1 MCFYKRGANPVPAYA
16 AGMTLPPGPSEP
28 AAVQTIEWVA
38 RPTDLLRRSA
48 AQFGEPF
55 TLRTLWADAPMV
67 LVSDP
72 ETVKRVYA
80 APPEALRG
88 GASSTVL
95 EPFAGPS
102 SILLTSGAAHMRQRK
117 LMLPPFHGE
126 RMEAHR
132 ATVAA
137 LAEAE
142 LDRWEPGRPLRTL
155 PRMQDLTLDVILRV
169 VLGAP
174 DPPLR
179 AAIRAALDMTTSL
192 PRLIALSL
200 APRGT
205 PPWRGFEHAVARVDA
220 LLRAAIR
227 ARGPAAARAGA
238 DDLVDASQPSAAVGD
253 PVTGSLPPGVAA
265 GPAVGDP
272 RAGPP
277 AVIDDLI
284 AAGSTEDELRDQ
296 VVTLLA
302 AGHETT
308 AGSLAWALERLAR
321 HPRVVAQLRDGGDAY
336 LDATV
341 KEVLR
346 IRPVLSIT
354 PRKVVEPFAVG
365 DWTLPPGVHVT
376 PCLYLAH
383 RRPELW
389 PDPTAFRPE
398 RFLDGAPA
406 PYSWLPFGGGVRRCV
421 GAAFATMELHEV
433 LRAVVRRFDLRPDRP
448 DGERMRRRGVTLAPS
463 RGGRVVPLASG
474 EKR

>member
-1 MCFYKRGANPVPAYA
+1 MDE
-16 AGMTLPPGPSEP
+16 LPPGPAAP
-28 AAVQTIEWVA
+28 AAVQTIEWIA

-48 AQFGEPF
+48 ARFGEPF

-72 ETVKRVYA
+72 ATVKRVFA
-80 APPEALRG
+80 APPQSLRG

-95 EPFAGPS
+95 EPFAGSS
-102 SILLTSGAAHMRQRK
+102 SILLTSGDEHMRQRK
-117 LMLPPFHGE
+117 MMLAPFHGE

-137 LAEAE
+137 LAATE
-142 LDRWEPGRPLRTL
+142 LDRWQPGRRLQTL
-155 PRMQDLTLDVILRV
+155 PRMQELTLDVILRV
-169 VLGAP
+169 VIGAP
-174 DPPLR
+174 DPQLR
-179 AAIRAALDMTTSL
+179 AAIRDALDMTTSL
-192 PRLIALSL
+192 PRLIVLSL
-200 APRGT
+200 APRGSA
-205 PPWRGFEHAVARVDA
+205 PWRPFEHAVARVDA

-227 ARGPAAARAGA
+227 ARRAGSESPRRARIAGRPPATA
-238 DDLVDASQPSAAVGD
+238 DDRVA
-253 PVTGSLPPGVAA
+253 TGHPP
-265 GPAVGDP
+265 P
-272 RAGPP
+272 
-277 AVIDDLI
+277 VIDDLI
-284 AAGSTEDELRDQ
+284 AAGSTERELRDQ

-321 HPRVVAQLRDGGDAY
+321 HPHVAARLRDGDDAY

-346 IRPVLSIT
+346 LRPVLSIT
-354 PRKVVEPFAVG
+354 PRKVVEPFTTG
-365 DWTLPPGVHVT
+365 EWTLPPGVHVT

-389 PDPTAFRPE
+389 PEPTAFRPE
-398 RFLDGAPA
+398 RFLDGAAA
-406 PYSWLPFGGGVRRCV
+406 PYSWLPFGGGVRRCA

-433 LRAVVRRFDLRPDRP
+433 LRAVVHRFELRPDRP

-463 RGGRVVPLASG
+463 RGGRVVPLAS
-474 EKR
+474 R

>member
-1 MCFYKRGANPVPAYA
+1 MR
-16 AGMTLPPGPSEP
+16 LPPGPRAP
-28 AAVQTIEWVA
+28 AAVQTVEWVA

-48 AQFGEPF
+48 ARFGEPF

-67 LVSDP
+67 VVSDP
-72 ETVKRVYA
+72 ESIRRVYA
-80 APPEALRG
+80 APAELLRG
-88 GASSTVL
+88 GGSSTVL

-102 SILLTSGAAHMRQRK
+102 SILLTDGAAHMRQRK
-117 LMLPPFHGE
+117 LMLPPFHGD
-126 RMEAHR
+126 RMQAHR

-155 PRMQDLTLDVILRV
+155 ARMQELTLDVILRV
-169 VLGAP
+169 VLGTP
-174 DPPLR
+174 DAQLR
-179 AAIRAALDMTTSL
+179 GAIRAALDMTTSL
-192 PRLIALSL
+192 PRLVALSL
-200 APRGT
+200 APPGS

-227 ARGPAAARAGA
+227 ARRAAAPGASAKGA
-238 DDLVDASQPSAAVGD
+238 DPMPDTTGGGAAR
-253 PVTGSLPPGVAA
+253 P
-265 GPAVGDP
+265 
-272 RAGPP
+272 
-277 AVIDDLI
+277 VIDELI
-284 AAGSTEDELRDQ
+284 AAGPTEDELRDQ

-321 HPRVVAQLRDGGDAY
+321 HPRVAARLRDGDDAY

-346 IRPVLSIT
+346 IRPVLSVT
-354 PRKVVEPFAVG
+354 PRKVVEPFAVAG
-365 DWTLPPGVHVT
+365 WTLPPGVHVT

-383 RRPELW
+383 RRAELW
-389 PDPTAFRPE
+389 PDPTAFEPE

-406 PYSWLPFGGGVRRCV
+406 PYSWLPFGGGVRRCA

-433 LRAVVRRFDLRPDRP
+433 LRAVVRRFELRPDRAA
-448 DGERMRRRGVTLAPS
+448 GERMRRRGVTLAPS
-463 RGGRVVPLASG
+463 RGGRVVPLAWS
-474 EKR
+474 

>member
-1 MCFYKRGANPVPAYA
+1 M
-16 AGMTLPPGPSEP
+16 LPPGPGAP
-28 AAVQTIEWVA
+28 AVAQTVEWIA

-48 AQFGEPF
+48 ARYGEPF

-72 ETVKRVYA
+72 DTIKRVYSA
-80 APPEALRG
+80 AEDVLRG

-102 SILLTSGAAHMRQRK
+102 SILLTSGELHLRQRR
-117 LMLPPFHGE
+117 LVLPPFHGK
-126 RMEAHR
+126 RMEEHR

-137 LAEAE
+137 LAAAE
-142 LDRWEPGRPLRTL
+142 VARWRPGTPLRTL
-155 PRMQDLTLDVILRV
+155 PRMQELTLDVILRV
-169 VLGAP
+169 VLGTP
-174 DPPLR
+174 DPALR
-179 AAIRAALDMTTSL
+179 AAIRDALDMTTAL
-192 PRLIALSL
+192 PRLVTLSI
-200 APRGT
+200 APRGSA
-205 PPWRGFEHAVARVDA
+205 PWRPFMRAVARVDG

-227 ARGPAAARAGA
+227 RGG
-238 DDLVDASQPSAAVGD
+238 G
-253 PVTGSLPPGVAA
+253 GSSVL
-265 GPAVGDP
+265 DE
-272 RAGPP
+272 
-277 AVIDDLI
+277 LI
-284 AAGSTEDELRDQ
+284 AAGASEAELRDQ

-308 AGSLAWALERLAR
+308 AGSLAWACERLAR
-321 HPRVVAQLRDGGDAY
+321 HPEVVTRLRDGDDAY

-346 IRPVLSIT
+346 TRPVLSIT
-354 PRKVVEPFAVG
+354 PRKVVAPFAVG
-365 DWTLPPGVHVT
+365 GYELPPGVHVT

-406 PYSWLPFGGGVRRCV
+406 PFSWLPFGGGTRRCA
-421 GAAFATMELHEV
+421 GAAFATMELREV

-448 DGERMRRRGVTLAPS
+448 AGERMRRRGVTLAPS
-463 RGGRVVPLASG
+463 RGGRVVPLAFSSTP
-474 EKR
+474 

>member
-1 MCFYKRGANPVPAYA
+1 M
-16 AGMTLPPGPSEP
+16 LPPGPAEP
-28 AAVQTIEWVA
+28 AVAQTIEWIA

-48 AQFGEPF
+48 ARFGEPF

-72 ETVKRVYA
+72 DTVKRVYA
-80 APPEALRG
+80 APEDVLRG

-102 SILLTSGAAHMRQRK
+102 SILLTSGEAHLRQRR
-117 LMLPPFHGE
+117 LVLPPFHGK
-126 RMEAHR
+126 RMEEHR
-132 ATVAA
+132 ETVAA
-137 LAEAE
+137 LAAAE
-142 LDRWEPGRPLRTL
+142 VARWEPGAPLRTL
-155 PRMQDLTLDVILRV
+155 PRMQELTLDVILRV

-179 AAIRAALDMTTSL
+179 AAIRAALDMSSSL
-192 PRLIALSL
+192 PRLVALSI
-200 APRGT
+200 APRGSA
-205 PPWRGFEHAVARVDA
+205 PWRPFERAVARVDA

-227 ARGPAAARAGA
+227 RGGRGA
-238 DDLVDASQPSAAVGD
+238 VLDE
-253 PVTGSLPPGVAA
+253 
-265 GPAVGDP
+265 
-272 RAGPP
+272 
-277 AVIDDLI
+277 LI
-284 AAGSTEDELRDQ
+284 AAGASEDELRDQ

-308 AGSLAWALERLAR
+308 AGSLAWACERLAR
-321 HPRVVAQLRDGGDAY
+321 HPEVVARLRDGDDAY

-346 IRPVLSIT
+346 LRPVLSIT
-354 PRKVVEPFAVG
+354 PRKVVAPFAVG
-365 DWTLPPGVHVT
+365 GYTLPPGVHVT

-406 PYSWLPFGGGVRRCV
+406 PYSWLPFGGGTRRCA

-433 LRAVVRRFDLRPDRP
+433 LRAVVRRFDLRPDHP
-448 DGERMRRRGVTLAPS
+448 AGERMRRRGVTLTPS
-463 RGGRVVPLASG
+463 RGGRVVALASSPAP
-474 EKR
+474 

>member
-1 MCFYKRGANPVPAYA
+1 M
-16 AGMTLPPGPSEP
+16 
-28 AAVQTIEWVA
+28 QTVEWIA
-38 RPTDLLRRSA
+38 RPTDLFRRSA
-48 AQFGEPF
+48 ARFGEPF
-55 TLRTLWADAPMV
+55 TLRTLWADGPMV
-67 LVSDP
+67 VFSDP
-72 ETVKRVYA
+72 EAIRRVYA
-80 APPEALRG
+80 APPEALHG

-102 SILLTSGAAHMRQRK
+102 SILLLGGAEHMRQRK
-117 LMLPPFHGE
+117 LMLPPFHGD
-126 RMEAHR
+126 RMESHR

-137 LAEAE
+137 LAAAE

-155 PRMQDLTLDVILRV
+155 PRMQELTLDVILRV

-174 DPPLR
+174 DEQLR
-179 AAIRAALDMTTSL
+179 AAIREALDMTTSL
-192 PRLIALSL
+192 ARMVALSL
-200 APRGT
+200 APHGT
-205 PPWRGFEHAVARVDA
+205 PPWRRFEHAVARVDA
-220 LLRAAIR
+220 LLRAAI
-227 ARGPAAARAGA
+227 AARRAAPAG
-238 DDLVDASQPSAAVGD
+238 
-253 PVTGSLPPGVAA
+253 
-265 GPAVGDP
+265 
-272 RAGPP
+272 P

-321 HPRVVAQLRDGGDAY
+321 HPRVAARLRDGGDEY

-354 PRKVVEPFAVG
+354 PRKVVEPFALDG
-365 DWTLPPGVHVT
+365 WTLPPGVHVT
-376 PCLYLAH
+376 PCIYLAH

-406 PYSWLPFGGGVRRCV
+406 PYSWLPFGGGVRRCA

-433 LRAVVRRFDLRPDRP
+433 LRAVVRRFELRPDRP
-448 DGERMRRRGVTLAPS
+448 DGERMRRRGVTLTPS
-463 RGGRVVPLASG
+463 RGGRVVPLAWS
-474 EKR
+474 

>member
-16 AGMTLPPGPSEP
+16 AVMRLPPGPATP

-48 AQFGEPF
+48 ARFGEPF

-80 APPEALRG
+80 APPESLRG

-102 SILLTSGAAHMRQRK
+102 SILLTSGEEHMRQRK
-117 LMLPPFHGE
+117 LMLPPFHGA
-126 RMEAHR
+126 RMEAQR

-137 LAEAE
+137 LADAE
-142 LDRWEPGRPLRTL
+142 LERWEPGRPLRTL
-155 PRMQDLTLDVILRV
+155 PRMQELTLDVILRV

-174 DPPLR
+174 DARLR

-200 APRGT
+200 APRGSA
-205 PPWRGFEHAVARVDA
+205 PWLPFERAVARVDA
-220 LLRAAIR
+220 LLGEAILGR
-227 ARGPAAARAGA
+227 RP
-238 DDLVDASQPSAAVGD
+238 
-253 PVTGSLPPGVAA
+253 A
-265 GPAVGDP
+265 GPGEVVASETGDG
-272 RAGPP
+272 RPP
-277 AVIDDLI
+277 AVIDELI
-284 AAGSTEDELRDQ
+284 AAGASEDELRDQ

-308 AGSLAWALERLAR
+308 AGSLAWACERLAR
-321 HPRVVAQLRDGGDAY
+321 HPRVVERLRDGEDAY

-346 IRPVLSIT
+346 VRPVLSIT
-354 PRKVVEPFAVG
+354 PRKVVAPFAIG
-365 DWTLPPGVHVT
+365 GWTLPPGVHVT

-383 RRPELW
+383 RRPERW

-406 PYSWLPFGGGVRRCV
+406 PYSWLPFGGGTRRCL

-448 DGERMRRRGVTLAPS
+448 AGERMRRRGVTLAPS
-463 RGGRVVPLASG
+463 RGGRVVPLACA
-474 EKR
+474 RRHRPD

>member
-1 MCFYKRGANPVPAYA
+1 MR
-16 AGMTLPPGPSEP
+16 LPPGPATP
-28 AAVQTIEWVA
+28 AAAQTIEWIA

-48 AQFGEPF
+48 ARYGEPF

-80 APPEALRG
+80 APPETLRG

-102 SILLTSGAAHMRQRK
+102 SILLTSGEAHMRQRK

-142 LDRWEPGRPLRTL
+142 LDRWAPGRPLRTL
-155 PRMQDLTLDVILRV
+155 PRMQELTLDVILRV

-174 DPPLR
+174 DPQLR

-192 PRLIALSL
+192 PRLVALSL
-200 APRGT
+200 APRGSA
-205 PPWRGFEHAVARVDA
+205 PWRPFEHAVARVDA

-227 ARGPAAARAGA
+227 ARRARGRSAAGRDRRAHRRRLDRGRAARPGRDAARRRPRDDGRLARLGARAARA
-238 DDLVDASQPSAAVGD
+238 
-253 PVTGSLPPGVAA
+253 
-265 GPAVGDP
+265 
-272 RAGPP
+272 PP
-277 AVIDDLI
+277 ARRRP
-284 AAGSTEDELRDQ
+284 AARRRRRLPRRDRQ
-296 VVTLLA
+296 GGA
-302 AGHETT
+302 ADP
-308 AGSLAWALERLAR
+308 AGAVDHA
-321 HPRVVAQLRDGGDAY
+321 AQGRRAVRGG
-336 LDATV
+336 
-341 KEVLR
+341 
-346 IRPVLSIT
+346 
-354 PRKVVEPFAVG
+354 G
-365 DWTLPPGVHVT
+365 WTLPPGVHVT

-383 RRPELW
+383 RRAELW

-406 PYSWLPFGGGVRRCV
+406 PYSWLPFGGGVRRCA

-448 DGERMRRRGVTLAPS
+448 EGERMRRRGVTLTRRAAAGSS
-463 RGGRVVPLASG
+463 R
-474 EKR
+474 

>member
-1 MCFYKRGANPVPAYA
+1 
-16 AGMTLPPGPSEP
+16 
-28 AAVQTIEWVA
+28 
-38 RPTDLLRRSA
+38 
-48 AQFGEPF
+48 
-55 TLRTLWADAPMV
+55 
-67 LVSDP
+67 
-72 ETVKRVYA
+72 
-80 APPEALRG
+80 
-88 GASSTVL
+88 
-95 EPFAGPS
+95 
-102 SILLTSGAAHMRQRK
+102 
-117 LMLPPFHGE
+117 
-126 RMEAHR
+126 
-132 ATVAA
+132 
-137 LAEAE
+137 
-142 LDRWEPGRPLRTL
+142 
-155 PRMQDLTLDVILRV
+155 VILRV
-169 VLGAP
+169 VLGVP
-174 DPPLR
+174 DPRLR
-179 AAIRAALDMTTSL
+179 AEIRATLDMTTSL
-192 PRLIALSL
+192 PRLITLSL

-205 PPWRGFEHAVARVDA
+205 LPWRPFTRAVGRVDE

-227 ARGPAAARAGA
+227 AAAAE
-238 DDLVDASQPSAAVGD
+238 P
-253 PVTGSLPPGVAA
+253 TGG
-265 GPAVGDP
+265 
-272 RAGPP
+272 
-277 AVIDDLI
+277 VIDELI
-284 AAGSTEDELRDQ
+284 ASGASEDELRDQ

-474 EKR
+474 AER

>member
-1 MCFYKRGANPVPAYA
+1 MR
-16 AGMTLPPGPSEP
+16 LPPGPATP
-28 AAVQTIEWVA
+28 AAVQTVEWVV

-48 AQFGEPF
+48 ARYGEPF

-72 ETVKRVYA
+72 GTVKRVYA

-102 SILLTSGAAHMRQRK
+102 SILLASGEEHMRQRK

-132 ATVAA
+132 AAVAA
-137 LAEAE
+137 LAAAE
-142 LDRWEPGRPLRTL
+142 LDRWRPGRPLRTL
-155 PRMQDLTLDVILRV
+155 PRMQELTLDVILRV

-174 DPPLR
+174 DARLR

-205 PPWRGFEHAVARVDA
+205 APWRPFERAVARVDA

-227 ARGPAAARAGA
+227 ERRPGGRAI
-238 DDLVDASQPSAAVGD
+238 L
-253 PVTGSLPPGVAA
+253 
-265 GPAVGDP
+265 
-272 RAGPP
+272 
-277 AVIDDLI
+277 DDLI
-284 AAGSTEDELRDQ
+284 DAGSTEDELRDQ

-321 HPRVVAQLRDGGDAY
+321 HPHIAARLRDGDDAY

-346 IRPVLSIT
+346 LRPVLSIT
-354 PRKVVEPFAVG
+354 PRKVLEPFAVG

-376 PCLYLAH
+376 PCLYLTH

-398 RFLDGAPA
+398 RFLEGAPA
-406 PYSWLPFGGGVRRCV
+406 PYSWLPFGGGVRRCA

-433 LRAVVRRFDLRPDRP
+433 LRAVVRRFELRPDRP
-448 DGERMRRRGVTLAPS
+448 AGERMRRRGVTLTPS
-463 RGGRVVPLASG
+463 RGGRVVPLACGRRRSRLG
-474 EKR
+474 ASPRAR

>member
-1 MCFYKRGANPVPAYA
+1 
-16 AGMTLPPGPSEP
+16 
-28 AAVQTIEWVA
+28 
-38 RPTDLLRRSA
+38 
-48 AQFGEPF
+48 
-55 TLRTLWADAPMV
+55 
-67 LVSDP
+67 
-72 ETVKRVYA
+72 
-80 APPEALRG
+80 
-88 GASSTVL
+88 
-95 EPFAGPS
+95 
-102 SILLTSGAAHMRQRK
+102 MRQRK
-117 LMLPPFHGE
+117 LILPPFHGE

-132 ATVAA
+132 ATVAE

-155 PRMQDLTLDVILRV
+155 PRMRELTLNVILRV

-174 DPPLR
+174 DPQLR
-179 AAIRAALDMTTSL
+179 AAIREALDMTTSL
-192 PRLIALSL
+192 TRLVALSL
-200 APRGT
+200 APRSS
-205 PPWRGFEHAVARVDA
+205 PPWRPFEHAVARVDA

-227 ARGPAAARAGA
+227 GR
-238 DDLVDASQPSAAVGD
+238 
-253 PVTGSLPPGVAA
+253 
-265 GPAVGDP
+265 
-272 RAGPP
+272 RAGPHVP
-277 AVIDDLI
+277 AVIDELI
-284 AAGSTEDELRDQ
+284 AAGATEDELRDQ

-321 HPRVVAQLRDGGDAY
+321 HPQVAARLREGDRAY

-346 IRPVLSIT
+346 IRPVLTIT
-354 PRKVVEPFAVG
+354 PRKVVEPFETG
-365 DWTLPPGVHVT
+365 GWTLPPGVHVT

-433 LRAVVRRFDLRPDRP
+433 LRAVARRFELRPDLP
-448 DGERMRRRGVTLAPS
+448 QGERMVRHGVTLAPS
-463 RGGRVVPLASG
+463 RGGRVVPLASP
-474 EKR
+474 

>member
-1 MCFYKRGANPVPAYA
+1 M
-16 AGMTLPPGPSEP
+16 LPPGPATP
-28 AAVQTIEWVA
+28 AAAQTIEWVA

-48 AQFGEPF
+48 ARYGEPF

-72 ETVKRVYA
+72 ETVKRAYA
-80 APPEALRG
+80 APEAVLRG

-102 SILLTSGAAHMRQRK
+102 SILLTGGEAHMRQRK
-117 LMLPPFHGE
+117 LMLPPFHGK
-126 RMEAHR
+126 RMEEHR

-137 LAEAE
+137 LAAAE
-142 LDRWEPGRPLRTL
+142 VARWTPGRPLRTL
-155 PRMQDLTLDVILRV
+155 PCMQDLTLDVILRV

-174 DPPLR
+174 EPQLR
-179 AAIRAALDMTTSL
+179 TAIRAALDMTTSL
-192 PRLIALSL
+192 PRLVALSL

-205 PPWRGFEHAVARVDA
+205 PPWRPFTRAVEQVDA
-220 LLRAAIR
+220 LLRAEIR
-227 ARGPAAARAGA
+227 ARAAGSAARRNGGGGDVAPA
-238 DDLVDASQPSAAVGD
+238 VVDE
-253 PVTGSLPPGVAA
+253 LVAA
-265 GPAVGDP
+265 G
-272 RAGPP
+272 AG
-277 AVIDDLI
+277 
-284 AAGSTEDELRDQ
+284 EDELRDQ

-308 AGSLAWALERLAR
+308 AGSLAWACERLAR
-321 HPRVVAQLRDGGDAY
+321 HPHVVARLREDDDEY

-346 IRPVLSIT
+346 TRPVLSIT
-354 PRKVVEPFAVG
+354 PRKVVDAFDVG
-365 DWTLPPGVHVT
+365 GYTLPPGTHVT

-383 RRPELW
+383 RRAELW

-421 GAAFATMELHEV
+421 GAAFATMEMHEV
-433 LRAVVRRFDLRPDRP
+433 LRAVARRFDLRPDRP
-448 DGERMRRRGVTLAPS
+448 DGERMRRRGVTLTPS
-463 RGGRVVPLASG
+463 RGGRIVPLACAGRRRSA
-474 EKR
+474 

>member
-1 MCFYKRGANPVPAYA
+1 MR
-16 AGMTLPPGPSEP
+16 LPPGPSTP

-48 AQFGEPF
+48 ARYGEPF

-72 ETVKRVYA
+72 ETIKRVYA
-80 APPEALRG
+80 APRESLHG

-102 SILLTSGAAHMRQRK
+102 SILLTDGEAHMRQRR

-142 LDRWEPGRPLRTL
+142 LDHWERGRPLRAL
-155 PRMQDLTLDVILRV
+155 PRMQELTLDVILRV

-174 DPPLR
+174 DPQLR
-179 AAIRAALDMTTSL
+179 AAIREALDMTTSL
-192 PRLIALSL
+192 PRLVALSL

-205 PPWRGFEHAVARVDA
+205 PPWRPFEHAVARGDA

-227 ARGPAAARAGA
+227 ARRAAAAHDRSPGPDEPGRAAYDRSPGPDEPGRA
-238 DDLVDASQPSAAVGD
+238 AYDRSPGPDAR
-253 PVTGSLPPGVAA
+253 
-265 GPAVGDP
+265 PA
-272 RAGPP
+272 

-321 HPRVVAQLRDGGDAY
+321 HPGVAARLREGGDAY
-336 LDATV
+336 LEATV

-346 IRPVLSIT
+346 VRPVLSIT

-365 DWTLPPGVHVT
+365 AWTLPPGVHVT

-389 PDPTAFRPE
+389 LDPTAFRPE

-406 PYSWLPFGGGVRRCV
+406 PYSWLPFGGGIRRCA

-433 LRAVVRRFDLRPDRP
+433 LRAVVRRFELRPDRP
-448 DGERMRRRGVTLAPS
+448 EGERMRRRGVTLAPS
-463 RGGRVVPLASG
+463 RGGRIVP
-474 EKR
+474 R